1 MAYNMETGSPP
12 AATGARRFL
21 YLRRQRKILLRLYGR
36 GVLRIAGVPKAYGQ
50 HAAYGAY
57 SLLYAARRVRTPES
71 RPPTEAYGN
80 IKHGQSYARNH
91 SKELIIKRNIMALTY
106 MTKEGYQKKMQEI
119 AYLESVERPRVS
131 AAIAEARDK
140 GDLSEN
146 SEYDAAKE
154 AQGMLEMKIAKL
166 KDLVA
171 NARIIDESKL
181 SADEVSILSR
191 VKMRNAANGMV
202 TEYTIVADSEAN
214 LREKKIGVSTPI
226 AKGLLGHKVGDL
238 VEITVPAGVMKFE
251 IQEISVGDA

>member
-1 MAYNMETGSPP
+1 
-12 AATGARRFL
+12 
-21 YLRRQRKILLRLYGR
+21 
-36 GVLRIAGVPKAYGQ
+36 
-50 HAAYGAY
+50 
-57 SLLYAARRVRTPES
+57 
-71 RPPTEAYGN
+71 
-80 IKHGQSYARNH
+80 
-91 SKELIIKRNIMALTY
+91 MALTY

-226 AKGLLGHKVGDL
+226 AKGLLGHKVGDI
-238 VEITVPAGVMKFE
+238 VEISVPAGVMKFE
-251 IQEISVGDA
+251 IQEISVGEA